1 MAPAPSSVL
10 NNNHQYGSINVRD
23 DEDATDETCAV
34 LTTTPSESKRSVSPF
49 VASLTFLF
57 LSALVVSHS
66 RLARQQTALT
76 ENPGILEEET
86 ESSVLPVLGKVQRSI
101 ADTPHAF
108 SQRVDHLD
116 DNSNHH
122 ETWQQRYYKKSEFFR
137 GPGSPIILIV
147 GGEGALDSGMFYPFV
162 DTFLAEQLGAF
173 VLHVEHRFYGESQ
186 PIDPL
191 LLKNSDLHKYHT
203 ARQSM
208 LDHIAVVQSYQDR
221 LGCSRHQSSKDYCPV
236 ISVGGSYPGFLSAVM
251 RLHYPHVIDIG
262 YASSA
267 PLLLYAMEADNFG
280 YMDHVT
286 EVTDKASEG
295 CADAVRTTLHD
306 VDHAIR
312 ATSDDMHSDYYFKD
326 FAYQH
331 LNLCPGTIPHYIV
344 NKDLLSKEAMM
355 IVEYSFADWNMFFYP
370 PNDDSDLSYICRTI
384 FQNDK
389 LSSLEKMAEFWK
401 HVESNTEPDMP
412 CFDMSSQL
420 PDGRHATIS
429 GSDWSGVG
437 LGYDGFMFDYHCCST
452 LTPAISFSHQSMFPY
467 REWTLE
473 WLTDHCL
480 DRFSVVPDPYK
491 LVDEFK
497 FDDLVGQGATRI
509 LFTNGMNDL
518 WSKGSYLESL
528 SDSILTINM
537 PNGAH
542 HSELGHYGGDE
553 VTDDVKE
560 AHKEIHKVLEE
571 WLDEVYEKMTE

>member
-1 MAPAPSSVL
+1 MAPVPSSMR

-23 DEDATDETCAV
+23 DDEATEETSAV
-34 LTTTPSESKRSVSPF
+34 LTTHSDSKRKLSSSPLV
-49 VASLTFLF
+49 VASLAFLF
-57 LSALVVSHS
+57 VSALAMTRHS
-66 RLARQQTALT
+66 GQQQPPSQQAAAS
-76 ENPGILEEET
+76 P
-86 ESSVLPVLGKVQRSI
+86 VDDLPVLGKVHRSI

-116 DNSNHH
+116 ESNQD
-122 ETWQQRYYKKSEFFR
+122 TWQQRYYKKSEFFR
-137 GPGSPIILIV
+137 GPGSPIFLVV
-147 GGEGALDSGMFYPFV
+147 GGEGALDTGMFYPFV

-191 LLKNSDLHKYHT
+191 LLKNTDLHRYHT

-221 LGCSRHQSSKDYCPV
+221 LGCSRDQHSKDYCPV
-236 ISVGGSYPGFLSAVM
+236 ISVGGSYPGFLSAIM

-267 PLLLYAMEADNFG
+267 PLLLYAMQADNFG

-286 EVTDKASEG
+286 EVTDKASKG
-295 CADAVRTTLHD
+295 CADAVRKTLHD
-306 VDHAIR
+306 VDTAIR
-312 ATSDDMHSDYYFKD
+312 EKTSDDKYSDNYFKD
-326 FAYQH
+326 FAYDH
-331 LNLCPGTIPHYIV
+331 LNLCFGTIPSYIV

-355 IVEYSFADWNMFFYP
+355 IVEYTFADWNMFFYP
-370 PNDDSDLSYICRTI
+370 PDDDSDLSNICRVV
-384 FQNDK
+384 FQNDE
-389 LSSLEKMAEFWK
+389 LSSLEKMVAFWR
-401 HVESNTEPDMP
+401 HVEVNTEPDMP

-437 LGYDGFMFDYHCCST
+437 TGYDGFMFDYHCCST
-452 LTPAISFSHQSMFPY
+452 LTPAISFSHESMFPY

-473 WLTDHCL
+473 WLTEHCL
-480 DRFSVVPDPYK
+480 DRFDVVPDPA
-491 LVDEFK
+491 LLLDEFK

-528 SDSILTINM
+528 SDSILAINM

-542 HSELGHYGGDE
+542 HSELGHYGDG

-560 AHKEIHKVLEE
+560 AQKDIHKVLDG
-571 WLDEVYEKMTE
+571 WLDEINEKMTE